1 MMLSHFWGL
10 LTHPH
15 QEWAAIREHPPG
27 IIRLYLGQ
35 VMWLAALPALCTFIG
50 TTRVGWS
57 LPGNDQI
64 VKLTEG
70 SAIAMAVLAWLAIMA
85 GVAIMGAFIQ
95 WMGETFGSKP
105 SLEQCIAFSCYC
117 AAPLFLAGLCGLYPS
132 IWLAIVAGTIAAS
145 ASAWLLYSGLPTFMQ
160 IPKEQGFVY
169 ASSVL
174 CIGLVILV
182 SIMITT
188 VIFWGMGVGPEY
200 IQVH

>member
-1 MMLSHFWGL
+1 MILSHFWGL
-10 LTHPH
+10 LFHPD
-15 QEWAAIREHPPG
+15 QEWTSIREHPPG

-35 VMWLAALPALCTFIG
+35 VIWLAAVPALCTYIG
-50 TTRVGWS
+50 TTQTGWS
-57 LPGNDQI
+57 LPGSDQV
-64 VKLTEG
+64 VKLTET
-70 SAIAMAVLAWLAIMA
+70 SAAAMAFFAWLAILA

-95 WMGETFGSKP
+95 WMAETFGSKP
-105 SLEQCIAFSCYC
+105 TLTQSVAFSCYT

-132 IWLAIVAGTIAAS
+132 IWLTIVAGTIAAS
-145 ASAWLLYSGLPTFMQ
+145 CSAWLLYTGLPTFMQ

-174 CIGLVILV
+174 CIGLVVLV